1 MRTTTL
7 ALAALMTTGICT
19 SGCNK
24 RSQASDILALPSSYD
39 PAGAELTFNKA
50 GLEKF
55 NALEASERDA
65 MVEQLAASA
74 GSFTGQALVRGSAGL
89 GEAMPDHVHGSWEVM
104 GTTRSPVLYE
114 IVINYSLFTTP
125 AIGRPLA
132 ENRAV
137 AFTGTLISVDFK
149 DDAKPRSL
157 TVKVKADSI
166 TPLVD

>member
-1 MRTTTL
+1 MRTTNM
-7 ALAALMTTGICT
+7 ALAALLVTGISLT
-19 SGCNK
+19 GCDK
-24 RSQASDILALPSSYD
+24 RSQAGDILALPSTYD
-39 PAGAELTFNKA
+39 PVGSELTFNKE

-55 NALEASERDA
+55 NALDPGDREA
-65 MVEQLAASA
+65 MVEKLSTTP
-74 GSFTGQALVRGSAGL
+74 GTFTGQGLVRGSAGL
-89 GEAMPDHVHGSWEVM
+89 GEAMPDHVHGPWEVM
-104 GTTRSPVLYE
+104 ATTRIPVLYE

-137 AFTGTLISVDFK
+137 TFTGTLISADFK

-157 TVKVKADSI
+157 TLKVKADSI